1 MRLLSILLLAGF
13 VACANAAPSL
23 TDVAYGPEP
32 EQRFDLHAPPGAQAA
47 PLILM
52 VHGGAWR
59 LGDKEM
65 GRVVDNKVARWVPR
79 GIAFRAMHPTGRR
92 CTASAFACVARAR
105 RRMRCRTATAL
116 ATRTRTSLADRA

>member
-52 VHGGAWR
+52 VHGGGWIR
-59 LGDKEM
+59 GDKEM
-65 GRVVDNKVARWVPR
+65 GRVVDNKVSRWLPR
-79 GIAFRAMHPTGRR
+79 GIAFVSINYRSSPRRHRWNRHGMWHGRWPTSRKTR
-92 CTASAFACVARAR
+92 PDWASTAAISC
-105 RRMRCRTATAL
+105 
-116 ATRTRTSLADRA
+116 